1 MVFFIFH
8 FYVPFLLGSLTFELS
23 KKSFFEAV
31 YQFKYV
37 FDIYFL
43 FLQTDICMVFDQM
56 KTVFLF
62 INDQQNQKNP
72 GIHLWELHNHLLDRG
87 REKLAPNAV
96 YYL

>member
-72 GIHLWELHNHLLDRG
+72 GIHGNIWEYMGIYGNCITTF
-87 REKLAPNAV
+87 
-96 YYL
+96 